1 MTESF
6 GNPLDKENAVKR
18 SLADFPK
25 AKIAKLLSG
34 NFLLPFFEERAAH
47 VEAAPF
53 GKPWNSLDRLLRSGL
68 YSEAF
73 RRKDHKRL
81 RAFLSNYW
89 GNEAKNF
96 HEFTQDRFER
106 MFLNH
111 DVAVIEALE
120 EQMKSSSY
128 EQLYEIGCG
137 GGQVIEYLCIRLTSL
152 RQFTGIDLGED
163 QIVQNRKHYD
173 HAKLAFETADAT
185 EWLPKHALANS
196 IFLTNGGVLEYFLQ
210 DDLEVL
216 FSHIG
221 SHRKPA
227 AVVVIE
233 TIGSDHDLET
243 EQDSLIYGREM
254 SFSHNYP
261 HLLRQAGF
269 EIVHQSDR
277 PGYEI
282 DGGGRWLRVLATAN
296 SAHD

>member
-1 MTESF
+1 MTTSF
-6 GNPLDKENAVKR
+6 GNTLNAENAVKR

-25 AKIAKLLSG
+25 TKIAKLLSG

-47 VEAAPF
+47 VEATPF

-81 RAFLSNYW
+81 RKFLSNYW

-96 HEFTQDRFER
+96 HDDTQDRFER
-106 MFLNH
+106 MFLQH
-111 DVAVIEALE
+111 DIAVIEALE
-120 EQMKSSSY
+120 EQMKSSSF

-137 GGQVIEYLCIRLTSL
+137 GGQVIEHLCKRLISL
-152 RQFTGIDLGED
+152 KQFMGIDLGEE
-163 QIVQNRKHYD
+163 QIAQNRKHHN
-173 HAKLAFETADAT
+173 HAKLTFETADAS
-185 EWLPKHALANS
+185 EWLPKHASPNS
-196 IFLTNGGVLEYFLQ
+196 IFLTNGGVFEYFLQ

-216 FSHIG
+216 FRMIASE
-221 SHRKPA
+221 RKPA

-243 EQDSLIYGREM
+243 EKDSLIYGREM

-261 HLLRQAGF
+261 HLLREAGF
-269 EIVHQSDR
+269 EIMHQSER

-282 DGGGRWLRVLATAN
+282 DGGGRWLRVLAIVK
-296 SAHD
+296 